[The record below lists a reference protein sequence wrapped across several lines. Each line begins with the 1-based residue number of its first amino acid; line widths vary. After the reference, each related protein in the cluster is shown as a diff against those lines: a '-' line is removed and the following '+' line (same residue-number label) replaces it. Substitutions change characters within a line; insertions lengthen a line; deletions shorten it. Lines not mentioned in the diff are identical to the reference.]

1 MMEALTESTAP
12 PSYLDYALESDNE
25 SVRSVCC
32 QFTNGR
38 VRKRVRSRHRAGT
51 TA

>member
-1 MMEALTESTAP
+1 MMEALTDSTAS
-12 PSYLDYALESDNE
+12 PSYLDYTLESDNE

-38 VRKRVRSRHRAGT
+38 VRKKPRSRQRAGT